1 MEGSSMKIINIVSGK
16 GGTGKTLLVA
26 VLAELLSRRGS
37 KALLVDVDIFVRG
50 LTCLLYYQQDRRT
63 RLLND
68 NEIPVSDVIMGKSD
82 VTPSSVGLARYRTFD
97 VWPAVR
103 RIDDELDFHD
113 VMPNDFEE
121 ARRRVKAT
129 IQAFGK
135 EWDVV
140 LLDCRSG
147 FDELVAA
154 IHSLSD
160 ITVNVQE
167 DDLIATITSDNLKS
181 QLSKVSRQTPVY
193 NLINKSRAP
202 DIDGRGDSGTRDLG
216 RIPFDADVRTNY
228 GRESFWNTITESLI
242 EPSLIEIWN
251 NLCNNENMSELKM
264 TSVRRT
270 PIPIRAVEV
279 RMSRLVTKQR
289 ILAIYG
295 FLIGVGG
302 LLLGF
307 GGRDFV
313 RNIID
318 DPYRAAGVLMGVF
331 GIVMAFL
338 SIADVVFRAPPPPKQ

>member
-1 MEGSSMKIINIVSGK
+1 MEGPSMKIINVVSGK

-26 VLAELLSRRGS
+26 VLAELLSRKGS

-50 LTCLLYYQQDRRT
+50 LTCLLYYHQDRRT
-63 RLLND
+63 RLLNE

-82 VTPSSVGLARYRTFD
+82 VAPSSAGLARYRSFD

-103 RIDDELDFHD
+103 SIDDELDFHD
-113 VMPNDFEE
+113 VMPNDFDE
-121 ARRRVKAT
+121 ARRRVRAT
-129 IQAFGK
+129 IEACGK

-167 DDLIATITSDNLKS
+167 DDLIAIITSDNLKS
-181 QLSKVSRQTPVY
+181 QLSKVSRKTPVY
-193 NLINKSRAP
+193 NLINKSRVT
-202 DIDGRGDSGTRDLG
+202 DIYDGRDSGTRDLG
-216 RIPFDADVRTNY
+216 RIPFDADVRANY
-228 GRESFWNTITESLI
+228 GRENFWNTITQSLI

-251 NLCNNENMSELKM
+251 NLCNNENMNELKM
-264 TSVRRT
+264 SSVRST
-270 PIPIRAVEV
+270 TIPIHAVEI

-295 FLIGVGG
+295 FLIGIGG

-318 DPYRAAGVLMGVF
+318 DPFRAGGILMGLF

-338 SIADVVFRAPPPPKQ
+338 SISDVVFRAPPPPK